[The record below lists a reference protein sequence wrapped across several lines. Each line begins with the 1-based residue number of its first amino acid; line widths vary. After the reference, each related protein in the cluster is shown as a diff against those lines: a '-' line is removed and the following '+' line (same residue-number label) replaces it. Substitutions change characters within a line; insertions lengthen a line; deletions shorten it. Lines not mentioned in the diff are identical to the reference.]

1 MKILAVIPARLGS
14 TRLPR
19 KPLREILGKPM
30 IQRVYEA
37 AHASG
42 LENVLVATDSSEIA
56 DLGKRLGMRVEMTS
70 AECQSGTDRVRDIA
84 QKIDADVYVNVQG
97 DEPLARPEHIQALV
111 NLMKQGREI
120 RVGTLKTACPTPDIN
135 NPNAVKVVTDH
146 NGRALYFSRA
156 TIPHNR
162 DFAGGVTYFKHL
174 GFYAYQKDALE
185 RFPTLP
191 PSALE
196 QIERLEQLRF
206 LENGIPIHVAE
217 TPFDTIGVDTEE
229 DVKRV
234 EDVLRRD
241 GRA

>member
-1 MKILAVIPARLGS
+1 MKIVAVIPARLGS
-14 TRLPR
+14 TRLAR

-42 LENVLVATDSSEIA
+42 LEDVLVATDSTEIQE
-56 DLGKRLGMRVEMTS
+56 LGKRLGMRVEMTS
-70 AECQSGTDRVRDIA
+70 AECQSGTDRVREVA
-84 QKIDADVYVNVQG
+84 QKIEADAYINVQG
-97 DEPLARPEHIQALV
+97 DEPLARAEHVQALV
-111 NLMKQGREI
+111 ALMKRAEI
-120 RVGTLKTACPTPDIN
+120 KVGTLKTPCPAPDVN

-146 NGRALYFSRA
+146 DGRALYFSRA
-156 TIPHNR
+156 TIPHDR
-162 DFAGGVTYFKHL
+162 DFAGGVRYFKHL
-174 GFYAYQKDALE
+174 GFYAYQKAALE
-185 RFPTLP
+185 AFPTLP

-206 LENGIPIHVAE
+206 LENGIPIYVAE

-241 GRA
+241 RRA